1 MFSLVKESVRLVHAH
16 DRMEHH
22 GDERKL
28 AIDLSLELT
37 TSNAI
42 LHKLA
47 PNLKDSFY
55 MQDDGAVAD
64 LINPDHK
71 PKLRNPLI
79 VNPLKFD
86 LELPC
91 VRFGVLE
98 DGKNEEEVIFL
109 DAKCNKFEFTL
120 KEGGTVVVKFRI
132 QKSLVDIDDLSK
144 LKLLQEETI
153 KVNLEAQEQVEAD
166 DDDDES
172 SERPNNVVGLFDN
185 AAADDG
191 DEDGRED
198 EDSDDDGSDN
208 AEDESARRKAMGID
222 EDEEYAA
229 LYDKAAAYVRG
240 LTKVSVSVLK
250 RELKVI
256 PLTATRL
263 LNQMESEGIVGEPAG
278 NGVREVFAVPAAS
291 GA

>member
-91 VRFGVLE
+91 VRFGVLA
-98 DGKNEEEVIFL
+98 DGANDEEIIFL
-109 DAKCNKFEFTL
+109 DAKCNKFSLTL
-120 KEGGTVVVKFRI
+120 KEGGTVMVGFRI

-153 KVNLEAQEQVEAD
+153 KVNLEVQEEEVPKQDAPAAGQTGGDGANVLPLFPGQAASAQD
-166 DDDDES
+166 DPEPS
-172 SERPNNVVGLFDN
+172 AEEL
-185 AAADDG
+185 
-191 DEDGRED
+191 
-198 EDSDDDGSDN
+198 
-208 AEDESARRKAMGID
+208 AEDEAARQLGMGIT
-222 EDEEYAA
+222 EDQEFNELYAT
-229 LYDKAAAYVRG
+229 AAAFVRG
-240 LTKVSVSVLK
+240 RKSVSISVVK
-250 RELKVI
+250 RELKIEAHVVS
-256 PLTATRL
+256 RL
-263 LNQMESEGIVGEPAG
+263 LDRMGSEGIVGEPAD